1 MGTSGSTSGPGDKM
15 PLLPSWATPPGSP
28 EAPATPDPKQQPKTA
43 PASQPRRWQSA
54 KGRLSSVA
62 SGGSGSK
69 GIASAGRAYTR
80 ALGGGG
86 SAASSA
92 ASARAATSRLG
103 HFLAS
108 VSTGGVSAALESLGL
123 GRFVGRDAETVFA
136 AIADALAPEGTDRE
150 QVATREA
157 INDTLAYLY
166 EEYVLP
172 DGDLAGLEAMT
183 PESIREA
190 IEASVT
196 ASIFHRWLGDL
207 ERRLE
212 EKAVSAP
219 EAIRL
224 ERDIEAH
231 IRDTIHLDLQGK
243 DPLRVDWSGAE
254 GQAFVQHIYEEA
266 YSILEAQ
273 R

>member
-1 MGTSGSTSGPGDKM
+1 MGTSGSTTGPGDRI
-15 PLLPSWATPPGSP
+15 PLLPSWAAPPGNP
-28 EAPATPDPKQQPKTA
+28 EAPAQPDPNLQPETA
-43 PASQPRRWQSA
+43 PASPPRRWQSA
-54 KGRLSSVA
+54 KGRLGSVA
-62 SGGSGSK
+62 SGGGGSK
-69 GIASAGRAYTR
+69 GIASAGRAYAR
-80 ALGGGG
+80 ALGGGR

-103 HFLAS
+103 HFLTS
-108 VSTGGVSAALESLGL
+108 VLTGGVGAALESLGL
-123 GRFVGRDAETVFA
+123 SRFVGRDAETVFA
-136 AIADALAPEGTDRE
+136 AIADALAPEGNDRE

-157 INDTLAYLY
+157 INDTLAALY

-172 DGDLAGLEAMT
+172 DGNLAGLDAMS
-183 PESIREA
+183 PESVREA
-190 IEASVT
+190 IEASIT

-212 EKAVSAP
+212 ERAISAA

-224 ERDIEAH
+224 ERDIEAY

-254 GQAFVQHIYEEA
+254 GQAFVQGIYEEA
-266 YSILEAQ
+266 YSILEGHQ
-273 R
+273 